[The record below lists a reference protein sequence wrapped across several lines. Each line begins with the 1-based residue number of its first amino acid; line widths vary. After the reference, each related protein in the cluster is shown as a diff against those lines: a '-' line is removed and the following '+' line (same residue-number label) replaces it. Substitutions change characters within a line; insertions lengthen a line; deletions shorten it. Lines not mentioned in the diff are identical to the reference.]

1 MSLGRTFTLGSSA
14 IKIPAVGLGTWQ
26 SEPGEVRKAVAS
38 AIKVG
43 YRHIDAA
50 WIYGNE
56 VEVGQGIVDSQIP
69 RSDLFITSK
78 LWNSFHSPE
87 RVEKALDETLHNL
100 GLGYLDLYLMHWP
113 VAFGK
118 GKAENGKSPKVD
130 QELTKDP
137 MPTWRAMEKLVDS
150 GKVKSVG
157 ISNFSIERAKN
168 LLEQARIKPAV
179 NQVELNLR
187 CSQPELVKV
196 GFTSHA
202 SGLSGCFTDRTG
214 RIILQWSKENGILL
228 EAYSPLGSTGAPQL
242 EDEVVQTIAKAHNV
256 GPANV
261 LISWQV
267 QRGIVCLPKSVTP
280 KRIEDNFKGK
290 SIGPLCLTRLALEAI
305 LTHCFLPPLAGWVDI
320 ELTPQEMEKLE
331 ARSKELGQTRT
342 VDPSR
347 AWGVDIF
354 GEGSHKKKSKL

>member
-1 MSLGRTFTLGSSA
+1 MSLGRNFTLGSSA

-26 SEPGEVRKAVAS
+26 SEPGQVRKAVAS

-56 VEVGQGIVDSQIP
+56 VEVGQGIVDSQIS

-100 GLGYLDLYLMHWP
+100 GVGYLDLYLMHWP

-118 GKAENGKSPKVD
+118 GKAEDGKSPKVD

-137 MPTWRAMEKLVDS
+137 MPTWRAMENLVDS
-150 GKVKSVG
+150 GKVKNVG
-157 ISNFSIERAKN
+157 ISNFSIERAKK

-187 CSQPELVKV
+187 CSQPELVK
-196 GFTSHA
+196 
-202 SGLSGCFTDRTG
+202 
-214 RIILQWSKENGILL
+214 WSKENGILL

-242 EDEVVQTIAKAHNV
+242 EDEVVQAIAKAHNV

-280 KRIEDNFKGK
+280 KRIEDNFK
-290 SIGPLCLTRLALEAI
+290 
-305 LTHCFLPPLAGWVDI
+305 DI

-331 ARSKELGQTRT
+331 ARSKELGHTRT

-354 GEGSHKKKSKL
+354 GEGSHKKKRKL

>member
-1 MSLGRTFTLGSSA
+1 MSLGRNFTLGSSA

-26 SEPGEVRKAVAS
+26 SEPGQVRKAVAS

-56 VEVGQGIVDSQIP
+56 VEVGQGIVDSQIS

-100 GLGYLDLYLMHWP
+100 GVGYLDLYLMHWP

-118 GKAENGKSPKVD
+118 GKAEDGKSPKVD

-137 MPTWRAMEKLVDS
+137 MPTWRAMENLVDS
-150 GKVKSVG
+150 GKVKNVG
-157 ISNFSIERAKN
+157 ISNFSIERAKK

-187 CSQPELVKV
+187 CSQPELVK
-196 GFTSHA
+196 
-202 SGLSGCFTDRTG
+202 
-214 RIILQWSKENGILL
+214 WSKENGILL

-242 EDEVVQTIAKAHNV
+242 EDEVVQAIAKAHNV

-290 SIGPLCLTRLALEAI
+290 CIGLAEASSQSM
-305 LTHCFLPPLAGWVDI
+305 TSHYFLLPLAGYADI

-331 ARSKELGQTRT
+331 ARSKELGHTRT

-354 GEGSHKKKSKL
+354 GEGSHNKKRKL

>member
-1 MSLGRTFTLGSSA
+1 MSLGRTFTLGSSSL
-14 IKIPAVGLGTWQ
+14 KIPAIGLGTWQ
-26 SEPGEVRKAVAS
+26 SEPGQVRKAVAS

-50 WIYGNE
+50 WIYNNE

-69 RSDLFITSK
+69 
-78 LWNSFHSPE
+78 P
-87 RVEKALDETLHNL
+87 LDETLKNL
-100 GLGYLDLYLMHWP
+100 GVGYLDLYLMHWP
-113 VAFGK
+113 VAFAK

-130 QELTKDP
+130 EELTRDP
-137 MPTWRAMEKLVDS
+137 MPTWRAMENLIDS

-157 ISNFSIERAKN
+157 ISNFNIARTKA

-187 CSQPELVKV
+187 CSQPELVK
-196 GFTSHA
+196 
-202 SGLSGCFTDRTG
+202 
-214 RIILQWSKENGILL
+214 WSKENGILL

-242 EDEVVQTIAKAHNV
+242 EDEVVRSLPSLTLDYYILLISMILPWVYQVQAIAKAHNV

-280 KRIEDNFKGK
+280 SRIEANFK
-290 SIGPLCLTRLALEAI
+290 
-305 LTHCFLPPLAGWVDI
+305 DI
-320 ELTPQEMEKLE
+320 ELTAQEVERLE
-331 ARSKELGQTRT
+331 ARSKELRQTRT
-342 VDPSR
+342 VDPSK

-354 GEGSHKKKSKL
+354 GEGSHGKKANL